1 VNPNRPRMSRN
12 EIVIRLILVAILLF
26 IVYYAL
32 FTGGQ
37 GPGAR

>member
-1 VNPNRPRMSRN
+1 MSRAPRKMGRN
-12 EIVIRLILVAILLF
+12 EIVIRIALIAILLF
-26 IVYYAL
+26 VVYYFL